1 MIEKLDRSKGKVVGY
16 RVSGKL
22 THADYDRI
30 LADAG
35 EIIRENG
42 VIRMLCDMEE
52 FQGVELA
59 ALWEDF
65 EFGIKYGR
73 SVERLAIVGDA
84 EWEKWIARLAVPLY
98 AHEGR
103 YFPEKARDSA
113 WAWLQEEKR

>member
-1 MIEKLDRSKGKVVGY
+1 MIEKLDQSEGKVVGY
-16 RVSGKL
+16 RVSGRL
-22 THADYDRI
+22 TAADYDRI
-30 LADAG
+30 FADAG
-35 EIIRENG
+35 G
-42 VIRMLCDMEE
+42 VIGEYGAIRMLCDMEE

-84 EWEKWIARLAVPLY
+84 AWEKWIARLAVPLY

-103 YFPEKARDSA
+103 YFPESERDAA
-113 WAWLQEEKR
+113 WVWLREGTG